1 MTTNSLM
8 AKAVD
13 SLFNRL
19 GQVGIHKGRE
29 IRFLLIAPDEVVGI
43 EFARAHTPT
52 LQARFRVLEIPDLSV
67 GDRIETE
74 DAAYLVHSEPV
85 KDIHNLV
92 WTADLICV

>member
-1 MTTNSLM
+1 M

-19 GQVGIHKGRE
+19 GQTGTYKGE
-29 IRFLLIAPDEVVGI
+29 QIRFLLIAPDEVVGI

-52 LQARFRVLEIPDLSV
+52 LQARFRILELPNLAV

-74 DAAYLVHSEPV
+74 SATYLVHSEPI

-92 WTADLICV
+92 WKADLICV